1 MLMLRVQ
8 QRQLRHCSC
17 ALVLG
22 ATYFSTLCLVLCPVP
37 GYGGRKKP
45 QVRGGGKGGKG
56 LQGSLCSG
64 TVLSPCE
71 G

>member
-8 QRQLRHCSC
+8 QRQLRHCIC

-37 GYGGRKKP
+37 VLYGGRKKP
-45 QVRGGGKGGKG
+45 QVRWGRKGG
-56 LQGSLCSG
+56 
-64 TVLSPCE
+64 
-71 G
+71 